1 MIKDAI
7 EDPEVVELLSNFD
20 FENPFDNFHTL
31 KNQIKALKNNC
42 SALSPLHWAH
52 RGLSWLSYVLEN
64 VSDSETGTY
73 IPKLVLETC
82 QYAPVIDT
90 LKLISNT
97 DVRKAVFFEQPSE
110 NDILAL

>member
-42 SALSPLHWAH
+42 SALSPLH
-52 RGLSWLSYVLEN
+52 
-64 VSDSETGTY
+64 
-73 IPKLVLETC
+73 
-82 QYAPVIDT
+82 
-90 LKLISNT
+90 
-97 DVRKAVFFEQPSE
+97 
-110 NDILAL
+110 